1 MRVRRP
7 VLLSVAVAAC
17 LSAALALIG
26 PASSH
31 SGPPRAVASAA
42 HAFVAENVLV
52 ATPVG
57 RIAPTWAD
65 RHGDERHARTSAD
78 ALATLAFSIELVA
91 CGVVI
96 AGVLLAAR
104 QRSSALV
111 HVRGPPRFE
120 LV

>member
-1 MRVRRP
+1 MRAQRP
-7 VLLSVAVAAC
+7 VLLAVALAAC
-17 LSAALALIG
+17 LAAGLALIG
-26 PASSH
+26 PLSSH

-42 HAFVAENVLV
+42 QAFVAENVLV

-65 RHGDERHARTSAD
+65 RHGDERHARSASD
-78 ALATLAFSIELVA
+78 ALTTLAFSFELVA
-91 CGVVI
+91 CGIVVV
-96 AGVLLAAR
+96 ALLLAAR